1 MFGSIENYEN
11 EFFVNGQKILG
22 VESIDL
28 NYSNNFNVEK
38 FLGTRKGLTTI
49 SGPTSQKI
57 SINRNLIYNDPL
69 LFFTGSTSFS
79 GSINFETKTY
89 GFNSGFLDDYTI
101 NCAVGSVPKINL
113 NATIYDELTTGKSSK
128 GSISSPSIYI
138 PNQGSISITCDGS
151 STNRVVGFDY
161 AIKVFRKPIYS
172 IGSKFVNQV
181 VTMPNIEFAA
191 SVQIDLD
198 DLFLRSGFDFI
209 SDRQN
214 KNLSFFIKSRDLTQ
228 TLQSLTMPNASL
240 VGESLSNN
248 ADGGIKLTL
257 NYIGHL

>member
-1 MFGSIENYEN
+1 MFGSIDNYEN
-11 EFFVNGQKILG
+11 EFFVNGQKVLG

-28 NYSNNFNVEK
+28 SYSNNPVVEN
-38 FLGTRKGLTTI
+38 FLGTRKGLTI
-49 SGPTSQKI
+49 INGPTSQKI
-57 SINRNLIYNDPL
+57 SINRYLIYNDPFL
-69 LFFTGSTSFS
+69 SFTGSNSFS
-79 GSINFETKTY
+79 GSINYENKYY
-89 GFNSGFLDDYTI
+89 GFNSGFLDDYSI
-101 NCAVGSVPKINL
+101 SCAVGSIPKINL
-113 NATIYDELTTGKSSK
+113 NATIYDELTTGKNSR
-128 GSISSPSIYI
+128 GSIASPSIYI

-161 AIKVFRKPIYS
+161 AIKVFRTPVYS

-181 VTMPNIEFAA
+181 ISTPNIQFAS

-214 KNLSFFIKSRDLTQ
+214 KNLSFSIKSRDGLT
-228 TLQSLTMPNASL
+228 TLQSLVMPNASL

-248 ADGGIKLTL
+248 VDGGIKLTL
-257 NYIGHL
+257 NYIGHI